1 MHRLK
6 ILPVLC
12 LLFLINGKGFARQSS
27 YADSILNQL
36 TLIKG
41 GDSKY
46 NIYYDSAIAL
56 MEKNKKEALL
66 ENKPI
71 MLELGR
77 LQTVLDESKYC
88 ALFATFYKSHFNLD
102 SMPNE
107 ALIKFG
113 RDYIEKNKDTY
124 STGCKNVFLHILRQT
139 RIPFRNSTHLY
150 EGIEYY
156 INLGNYFIN
165 KNDRDGAA
173 TVYSALAGFYYRIGL
188 WEKAEYSLL
197 KSLSFLDDNP
207 ATDSLFGLLGISGKT
222 NRLMILGS
230 NMGDDN
236 KPEKAEKYLR
246 LAINQ
251 FNKLD
256 SPLLFVDAPYLFL
269 QMAKV
274 KTLMKSDSSKYY
286 YDKAFELLSI
296 YKTGPLEYAWYY
308 IEKGKDFLSKDKKD
322 SAAYYI
328 SKAKMLKDEQRL
340 GLTSPWGELT
350 PDYYAADLA
359 LRQNNP
365 QLAIQLLQPE
375 IQELRAIT
383 AKVAIINELE
393 LLAKAYAAAGM
404 YKEGFN
410 TQQELF
416 GIKNRLAQEAENARS
431 LSFDIEKK
439 MQDNENNIALLKAQ
453 DEGNKKIRYYL
464 FGITALLALFAITLG
479 IAIRSKQRSNTRL
492 TTKNTEVINTLE
504 QLKQTQSQ
512 LIQSEKMASL
522 GELTAGIAHEIQ
534 NPLNFVNNFSEVN
547 KELLLEMK
555 DEMDKGNIADAKEIA
570 NDVISNEEK
579 INHHGKRA
587 DAIVKGMLQHS
598 RSSSATK
605 EPTDINKLADE
616 YLRLAYHGLRA
627 KDKSFNATMKT
638 DFDESIGNINII
650 PQDIGRVILNLITNA
665 FYVVDEKKK
674 ASALRQAQD
683 SAGQLYEPT
692 VSISTKKSGDKV
704 LIFVKDNGNGIP
716 QKVLDKIF
724 QPFFTTK
731 PTGQGTGLGLSLSY
745 DIVKAHG
752 GELKVET
759 KEGEGSEFII
769 QLPINSNK

>member
-1 MHRLK
+1 MHSLK
-6 ILPVLC
+6 TLRILC
-12 LLFLINGKGFARQSS
+12 FLFLVPCKDFAQQGG

-36 TLIKG
+36 KLIIG
-41 GDSKY
+41 GDSKN
-46 NIYYDSAIAL
+46 NIYFNDAVAL
-56 MEKNKKEALL
+56 MNKNKKEVLL

-71 MLELGR
+71 ILELDR
-77 LQTVLDESKYC
+77 LKNVLDESKYC
-88 ALFATFYKSHFNLD
+88 TLFSVFYQSHFNLD
-102 SMPNE
+102 SVPNE

-113 RDYIEKNKDTY
+113 RDYIEKNKAGY
-124 STGCKNVFLHILRQT
+124 SAHCKNAFLYILRET
-139 RIPFRNSTHLY
+139 RIPYRNSSHLY

-156 INLGNYFIN
+156 INLGNYFVN

-173 TVYSALAGFYYRIGL
+173 TVYSVLPGFYYRIGL
-188 WEKAEYSLL
+188 SEKAEYYLL

-207 ATDSLFGLLGISGKT
+207 VADSLFGLLGTSGKT
-222 NRLMILGS
+222 NRYMILGS
-230 NMGDDN
+230 NMVDDN

-251 FNKLD
+251 FNKLK

-286 YDKAFELLSI
+286 YDKVFELLAR
-296 YKTGPLEYAWYY
+296 YKRGALEYAWYY
-308 IEKGKDFLSKDKKD
+308 MEKGKDFLSKDQND
-322 SAAYYI
+322 SALYYI
-328 SKAKMLKDEQRL
+328 NKAKFLKEDQHL
-340 GLTSPWGELT
+340 DITSPWGELT
-350 PDYYAADLA
+350 PNYYAASLA
-359 LRQNNP
+359 LRQNNSA
-365 QLAIQLLQPE
+365 LAIQLLQPE

-383 AKVAIINELE
+383 AKVFIINELQ

-416 GIKNRLAQEAENARS
+416 GIKDRLAQETENARS

-439 MQDNENNIALLKAQ
+439 MQDNETNIALLKAQ
-453 DEGNKKIRYYL
+453 DDSNKKTKYYL
-464 FGITALLALFAITLG
+464 YGITALLALFAITLG
-479 IAIRSKQRSNTRL
+479 IAIRNKQRSNTRL
-492 TTKNTEVINTLE
+492 STKNIEVSNTLE

-547 KELLLEMK
+547 DELLKELDAEA
-555 DEMDKGNIADAKEIA
+555 DKGNLDEVKAIAKTIA
-570 NDVISNEEK
+570 FNSGK

-598 RSSSATK
+598 SSGSAKK
-605 EPTDINKLADE
+605 EPTDINALADE

-627 KDKSFNATMKT
+627 KDKSFNADIKS

-650 PQDIGRVILNLITNA
+650 PQDIGRVVLNLINNA
-665 FYVVDEKKK
+665 FYAVDEKKK
-674 ASALRQAQD
+674 QMGD
-683 SAGQLYEPT
+683 GYEPT
-692 VSISTKKSGDKV
+692 VSVSTKKNNGKV
-704 LIFVKDNGNGIP
+704 EIKVSDNGNGIP

-752 GELKVET
+752 GEIKVET
-759 KEGEGSEFII
+759 KESDGTSFII
-769 QLPINSNK
+769 HLPVV